1 MRRNGRKKGR
11 EMSELYAA
19 YRGDELVA
27 IGTVEELAEIL
38 GVKPRTVRWY
48 ATPTGKK
55 RAERSKR
62 ARLVVEKLAGEE
74 DLC

>member
-1 MRRNGRKKGR
+1 
-11 EMSELYAA
+11 MSGLYAA

-27 IGTVEELAEIL
+27 IGTVEELAEVL

-48 ATPTGKK
+48 ATPSAKK
-55 RAERSKR
+55 LAERSKR